1 MSATRTNSEPQ
12 VYLGGR
18 APRNEGV
25 MGLSGPVTWFILGT
39 LIISLLVLMRW
50 GLKVGAI
57 TGGVL
62 LLAVVPMVLKRHG
75 LTGYERSLLAMQFFG
90 ALRRKENIYRGGLF
104 SEMPGGK
111 SQLPGVLAPTKMY
124 EGEDSAGYRFGMIHM
139 PKTNQYTIVMRA
151 WPQGDEAVDRGLVN
165 QWVGEWGIVLA
176 SAGLTSDIEGIVPV
190 LDTVPE
196 TGNALLTQARAIT
209 RVDAPA
215 LAKAVV
221 FEGATEFHRDEVQLA
236 ARVAITFAATTD
248 ERKKDPG
255 AQAVEIG
262 RRLPGIRAAIEASG
276 VAVRPMTAAEITGV
290 VRRSFDPA
298 SQLTIE
304 RAEAT
309 GDDHGITWD
318 NAGPISHENK
328 WEEYWHDGGRSVTW
342 LMSAGPKSAVDEST
356 LRRLIAPH
364 PDLPRKRVAIVYRP
378 HRAAD
383 AVKIIDD
390 DYRNAIVAAQNRNRG
405 ISSAAAQIDV
415 ELAERS
421 RDELARGHGATRI
434 GLLITVT
441 EPIEADMPR
450 IDALVNDL
458 AVQCQLNIRRCYRF
472 QDAAF
477 AASLGIGVLLP
488 DHASMPSALT
498 A

>member
-1 MSATRTNSEPQ
+1 MTATRTSGEPQ

-18 APRNEGV
+18 KPRNEGV
-25 MGLSGPVTWFILGT
+25 MGLTGPVTWFILGS
-39 LIISLLVLMRW
+39 LIIALIVLMAA
-50 GLKVGAI
+50 GIKFGAI

-62 LLAVVPMVLKRHG
+62 LLTVLPVISKRHG
-75 LTGYERSLLAMQFFG
+75 LTGYERSLMAIQFFS
-90 ALRRKENIYRGGLF
+90 AFRRKEHIYRGGLF

-111 SQLPGVLAPTKMY
+111 AHLPGVLAPTKMY

-139 PKTNQYTIVMRA
+139 PKKNQYTVVLRA
-151 WPQGDEAVDRGLVN
+151 WPQGDEAVDRVLVN
-165 QWVGEWGIVLA
+165 QWVGEWGVVLA
-176 SAGLTSDIEGIVPV
+176 SAGLTSDIEAIVPV

-196 TGNALLTQARAIT
+196 TGNALLNQARLIT
-209 RVDAPA
+209 APHAPA

-221 FEGATEFHRDEVQLA
+221 YEGATEFHRDEVQLA

-255 AQAVEIG
+255 VQAVEIG

-276 VAVRPMTAAEITGV
+276 VAVRSMSAAEITGV

-298 SQLTIE
+298 SQQIVE
-304 RAEAT
+304 RAEAR
-309 GDDHGITWD
+309 GEDHGITWD
-318 NAGPISHENK
+318 NAGPISHESK
-328 WEEYWHDGGRSVTW
+328 WTEYWHDGGRSVTW
-342 LMSAGPKSAVDEST
+342 LMEAGPKSAVDESA

-390 DYRNAIVAAQNRNRG
+390 DYRNAIVAAQNRTRG
-405 ISSAAAQIDV
+405 IGSAAAQINV

-434 GLLITVT
+434 GVLITVT
-441 EPIEADMPR
+441 EPIEGDIPR
-450 IDALVNDL
+450 IDALINDL
-458 AVQCQLNIRRCYRF
+458 AAQTQLEVRRCYRF

-477 AASLGIGVLLP
+477 AASLGVGILLP